1 MILIRWISHSSVQ
14 NRHSKSSFISILL
27 WSTSVLYLPTSTSWQ
42 LSQRSMTTMTSSPR
56 QWLESKSVAISK
68 CIIPLSP
75 SSHKGSSG
83 RVGILGGS
91 ARYTGAPFYASMAS
105 LKVGSDLC
113 YVFCAQEATVP
124 IKCYSPELMVTGIY
138 SAAEFDTALG
148 HNDEREQDRLV
159 VKMTLEITTMMHQMH
174 VLVIGPGLGRCPL
187 VMRATVQIIKLAMEK
202 KLFMVVDADAL
213 FLLTLPEN
221 RGIFR
226 NYDKVVFTPNVVEY
240 KRLLTA
246 YDGDLSKATSGI
258 IIQKG
263 AQDIISCSMNSEI
276 TMTCDEEGGLK
287 RSGGLGDILAG
298 TVGTF
303 LAWNEILSEQGC
315 STDRLLSCWSA
326 CCVTKKATK
335 LAFER
340 HRRSMTAPDVI
351 NLLGETFEDMTN
363 EGSVVVESIRL
374 GWE

>member
-1 MILIRWISHSSVQ
+1 MILIRWISLSSVK
-14 NRHSKSSFISILL
+14 NRNSKSSLVSILL
-27 WSTSVLYLPTSTSWQ
+27 LSTSVLYLPTSTSWQ
-42 LSQRSMTTMTSSPR
+42 LSQRSITTMNSSPPR
-56 QWLESKSVAISK
+56 KWIESKSVAILK

-91 ARYTGAPFYASMAS
+91 VRYTGAPFYASMAS

-124 IKCYSPELMVTGIY
+124 IKCYSPELMVAGIY
-138 SAAEFDTALG
+138 SAAEFDIALE
-148 HNDEREQDRLV
+148 HHDEQEQGRLV
-159 VKMTLEITTMMHQMH
+159 AKMTLEITSMMHQMH

-187 VMRATVQIIKLAMEK
+187 VMRATSQIIKIAMER
-202 KLFMVVDADAL
+202 KLSMVVDADAL

-221 RGIFR
+221 RGIFQ

-240 KRLLTA
+240 KRLLDA
-246 YDGDLSKATSGI
+246 YDGDLSEATSGI

-263 AQDIISCSMNSEI
+263 AQDIISNTKNSAT
-276 TMTCDEEGGLK
+276 TMVCDEEGGLK

-303 LAWNEILSEQGC
+303 LAWNEILSEQGH

-340 HRRSMTAPDVI
+340 HQRSMTAPDVI
-351 NLLGETFEDMTN
+351 NLLGETFENMTN
-363 EGSVVVESIRL
+363 KDSVV
-374 GWE
+374 